1 MPRRTTVT
9 PAMPDL
15 LPRFLS
21 REEAA
26 RYLGVCV
33 DSFDA
38 EVRSGMWPAGIARG
52 PKRGRLMWDKAALD
66 ATVDRLSGLATALPA
81 NPRDEWDAFLDGRT
95 LPPPRGSRLRAK
107 R

>member
-1 MPRRTTVT
+1 M
-9 PAMPDL
+9 AEIAS
-15 LPRFLS
+15 RFLS

-38 EVRSGMWPAGIARG
+38 EVRAGMWPAGIARG

-66 ATVDRLSGLATALPA
+66 ATVDRLSGLAHALPD
-81 NPRDEWDAFLDGRT
+81 NPRDAWDARTDGRT
-95 LPPPRGSRLRAK
+95 IPPTRLKRRA
-107 R
+107 